1 MRSGF
6 WRYYL
11 PALLWLAAIFVSSSI
26 PSVDLPHI
34 GIWNADK
41 LIHFGVYF
49 LLAVVVDRAVRHQT
63 RFPAVKRHHLL
74 FTIVLTVL
82 YGLSDEFHQF
92 FVPGRDPSLLD
103 LLADAGGAVLF
114 ILLFLLLRQRSVLHR
129 ST

>member
-1 MRSGF
+1 MSSGF

-49 LLAVVVDRAVRHQT
+49 LLAVVVDRAVRYQT
-63 RFPAVKRHHLL
+63 RFPAVNRHHLL
-74 FTIVLTVL
+74 YTIVFTVL

-103 LLADAGGAVLF
+103 LFADAGGAVLF
-114 ILLFLLLRQRSVLHR
+114 VLLFLLFRERSGLHR
-129 ST
+129 SS